1 MLHNV
6 HVFDELDNSA
16 VPKYLQAVKNMKTMP
31 DEVTFQEKIVFKSKS
46 VFSSLEA
53 TVNVFLGASFQGIS
67 IVL

>member
-16 VPKYLQAVKNMKTMP
+16 VPTCRLSKNMKTMP
-31 DEVTFQEKIVFKSKS
+31 DQVTFQEKIVFKSKS